1 MSNILYF
8 DYVRCQHEDKISHE
22 GARSKGHPSDG
33 PSHRNVLEAKTQYS
47 SGTPLRHPS
56 DIFAPALP
64 PFPESRYA
72 ELVSGGHLPTI
83 SGAHISAPAGP
94 CILRQQNMERQVGRQ
109 G

>member
-1 MSNILYF
+1 MLRLERWLVSQVPELYVFSQICIVTLMSAQLSLAA
-8 DYVRCQHEDKISHE
+8 K
-22 GARSKGHPSDG
+22 PSDG
-33 PSHRNVLEAKTQYS
+33 PFFLTKRF
-47 SGTPLRHPS
+47 PPS
-56 DIFAPALP
+56 FPA
-64 PFPESRYA
+64 SRYA

>member
-1 MSNILYF
+1 MNWCSQSEVEAPTEF
-8 DYVRCQHEDKISHE
+8 SSGQTGFS
-22 GARSKGHPSDG
+22 PDG
-33 PSHRNVLEAKTQYS
+33 KTSLAICENTYS
-47 SGTPLRHPS
+47 SGTPLRCPL

-64 PFPESRYA
+64 PFPASRYA